1 MDGAITRYLF
11 VWVLTIVLLPF
22 FTELVAQAPQDPT
35 TKALYFGAIVV
46 AGVCIALAETAMRR
60 RHDIADGTVG
70 PDPARAWLNVALLAA
85 AAALS
90 LAFSGLS
97 YYPLLLMLADN
108 LARGLRRRRLAR

>member
-1 MDGAITRYLF
+1 
-11 VWVLTIVLLPF
+11 
-22 FTELVAQAPQDPT
+22 
-35 TKALYFGAIVV
+35 
-46 AGVCIALAETAMRR
+46 
-60 RHDIADGTVG
+60 
-70 PDPARAWLNVALLAA
+70 VALLAA